1 MPGLVGMTRRRQM
14 QCRLRYAGLR
24 GFFIL
29 DDTMK
34 RQSRLISWK
43 THSVGLFLLA
53 LAVRVT
59 FVLTLEDR
67 LYWPDEIDFDNVAV
81 SLINGEGYLS
91 DAFRGNPILPFFLA
105 GSYKI
110 FGHSYITPRILQSF
124 VGSLTVMVM
133 FTLARRL
140 HGCRVALL
148 AGLGLAL
155 FPSLVYTSGV
165 FYVDCLFTFLIA
177 LTVYSLSITPPSGT
191 FRRLGVIGI
200 SGIALGITVLCRPIF
215 LAYLPFAVLFIIFRY
230 GENLGRRIAYALIL
244 AAMAFVTI
252 MPWTVRNYAMYDR
265 LLLVSTGSGLF
276 LWRGNNELTR
286 GDTDDRYL
294 DPGAGEVWFSRLQT
308 LELSQRRELSHKYG
322 LISGDLKGLDNIDKD
337 RYLQKLAISF
347 IVENPARSLALFF
360 QKLQTLYTPFTEVR
374 PEHASIF
381 NDMQRFAFL
390 LIFYP
395 TLVLGVIGVVH
406 GLSRWREHLPLY
418 LAVLSISIAYGI
430 TTAAARFRIPIEP
443 FLILYAAQGAVLVW
457 GWVCNAQKQVQDLLI
472 AAAPKA

>member
-1 MPGLVGMTRRRQM
+1 MPDLVGMPIRRQM
-14 QCRLRYAGLR
+14 QYRLRYARITDLH
-24 GFFIL
+24 L

-34 RQSRLISWK
+34 RHSRVTSSK
-43 THSVGLFLLA
+43 RQAVGLFLLA
-53 LAVRVT
+53 LGVRIA

-81 SLINGEGYLS
+81 SLINGQGYLS

-105 GSYKI
+105 GSYKL
-110 FGHSYITPRILQSF
+110 FGHSYIVPRILQSF

-140 HGCRVALL
+140 HGRRVALL

-177 LTVYSLSITPPSGT
+177 LTVYLLSITPPSGE
-191 FRRLGVIGI
+191 FRRLGLIGLC
-200 SGIALGITVLCRPIF
+200 GIAFGITVLCRPIF

-230 GENLGRRIAYALIL
+230 GENLRRRIAYALIL
-244 AAMAFVTI
+244 AAMAILTI
-252 MPWTVRNYAMYDR
+252 MPWTLRNYAMYDR
-265 LLLVSTGSGLF
+265 LLLVSTGTGLF

-294 DPGAGEVWFSRLQT
+294 DPGAGEVWLSRLQS
-308 LELSQRRELSHKYG
+308 LPLSEREKLSRKYEMV
-322 LISGDLKGLDNIDKD
+322 SRDLQGLDNIDKD

-347 IVENPARSLALFF
+347 IVDNSARSMALFLH
-360 QKLQTLYTPFTEVR
+360 KIQTLYTPFTEVR
-374 PEHASIF
+374 PEHTNIF
-381 NDMQRFAFL
+381 NDMQRFTFL

-395 TLVLGVIGVVH
+395 SLVLGVIGVIH

-418 LAVLSISIAYGI
+418 LAVLSMSVAYGV

-457 GWVCNAQKQVQDLLI
+457 AMIRTMQKRVEDLLLSH
-472 AAAPKA
+472 ARKA

>member
-1 MPGLVGMTRRRQM
+1 MEMPTRRQM

-24 GFFIL
+24 FFIL

-34 RQSRLISWK
+34 RQSQLISWK
-43 THSVGLFLLA
+43 TQAIGLFLLA
-53 LAVRVT
+53 LAVRVA
-59 FVLTLEDR
+59 FVLTLENR

-81 SLINGEGYLS
+81 SLINGEGYQS

-110 FGHSYITPRILQSF
+110 FGHSYIAPRILQSF
-124 VGSLTVMVM
+124 IGSLTVLVM

-140 HGCRVALL
+140 HGRRVALL

-177 LTVYSLSITPPSGT
+177 LTVYLLSITPPSGG
-191 FRRLGVIGI
+191 FQRLGLIGL

-215 LAYLPFAVLFIIFRY
+215 LAYLPFAVLFTIFRY
-230 GENLGRRIAYALIL
+230 GEDLRRRIAYALIL
-244 AAMAFVTI
+244 AAMAFMTI
-252 MPWTVRNYAMYDR
+252 MPWTLRNYAMYDR
-265 LLLVSTGSGLF
+265 LLLVSTGTGLF

-294 DPGAGEVWFSRLQT
+294 DPGAGDVWLSRLQS
-308 LELSQRRELSHKYG
+308 LEPSQREELSHKY
-322 LISGDLKGLDNIDKD
+322 DLVSRDLHTLDNIDKD

-347 IVENPARSLALFF
+347 IVEHPARSLALFF
-360 QKLQTLYTPFTEVR
+360 HKLQTLYTPFTEVR
-374 PEHASIF
+374 PEHATIF
-381 NDMQRFAFL
+381 NDMQRFIFL

-395 TLVLGVIGVVH
+395 TLVLGIIGAVH
-406 GLSRWREHLPLY
+406 GLSNWRDHLPLY
-418 LAVLSISIAYGI
+418 LAVLSISVAYGI

-457 GWVCNAQKQVQDLLI
+457 GLIRSTQRQLEDVLLSP
-472 AAAPKA
+472 AAKS